1 MFFLKIDVFKIDLNL
16 KRTIAKMRSLQVFTK
31 MPSLQVF
38 TKMPPPQESK
48 GNYPY
53 NIQDDLDSNP
63 LARASISCRLPTE
76 PLHSISCSESRIL
89 LQILVFTFPPRNPH
103 FLQLEDQGFALN
115 FHNFVR
121 GSPPGKPENFKI
133 QGGTPNKIVKVQ
145 AEPLIL

>member
-53 NIQDDLDSNP
+53 NI
-63 LARASISCRLPTE
+63 
-76 PLHSISCSESRIL
+76 
-89 LQILVFTFPPRNPH
+89 
-103 FLQLEDQGFALN
+103 
-115 FHNFVR
+115 
-121 GSPPGKPENFKI
+121 
-133 QGGTPNKIVKVQ
+133 
-145 AEPLIL
+145 